1 MSKFQELLEPKEED
15 REEHLNR
22 CSMREVA
29 AIAAKK

>member
-1 MSKFQELLEPKEED
+1 MSKFQELLDAKEEV
-15 REEHLNR
+15 REHLNR

>member
-1 MSKFQELLEPKEED
+1 MSKFQELLDAKEKV